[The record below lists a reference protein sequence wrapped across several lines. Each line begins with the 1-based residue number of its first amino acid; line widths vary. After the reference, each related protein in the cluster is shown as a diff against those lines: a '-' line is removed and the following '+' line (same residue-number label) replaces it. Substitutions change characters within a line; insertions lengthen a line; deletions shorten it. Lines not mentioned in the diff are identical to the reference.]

1 MPGGNSA
8 RAGLKPNDKVLKINN
23 RVREHS
29 FMGII
34 TIIISISSIIVSIVS
49 IISITSIIITIVIIG
64 TIIITLT
71 GLKPNEKLLK
81 INSRVSKN
89 SKAMNGND
97 INNTIAITIIVAGIT
112 IIIFVIKT
120 PHRFH
125 EMSTTLWS

>member
-1 MPGGNSA
+1 
-8 RAGLKPNDKVLKINN
+8 
-23 RVREHS
+23 
-29 FMGII
+29 MGII

-81 INSRVSKN
+81 INNRVSKN

-120 PHRFH
+120 PHRFL
-125 EMSTTLWS
+125 EMSTTLLS